1 MKPLTPEFIAPRRP
15 HRLLWWAPGLL
26 AGAALAAWALGWREQ
41 AEVQDLRQQVN
52 AARDAA
58 LALASPAAPATPQPP
73 PAYADSAREFLA
85 EQAAGWAAT
94 LLALER
100 TALLGVTPIAI
111 EVQSR
116 ERSARIEVEFAD
128 YAVLM
133 RYLEQ
138 LNAGAGVAEWS
149 LVSAQRSG
157 AVGAG
162 VPAGAAGTGTSTAVL
177 MRRW

>member
-1 MKPLTPEFIAPRRP
+1 MKPLAPEFTAPRRP

-26 AGAALAAWALGWREQ
+26 AAAALAAWALAWRDQ
-41 AEVQDLRQQVN
+41 ADLQDLRQQAN
-52 AARDAA
+52 RARAAA
-58 LALASPAAPATPQPP
+58 LAQAASSAPATPQPP
-73 PAYADSAREFLA
+73 PAYADSARELLA

-100 TALLGVTPIAI
+100 TALQGVTPIAI

-116 ERSARIEVEFAD
+116 ERSARIEVEFTD
-128 YAVLM
+128 YAELM

-138 LNAGAGVAEWS
+138 LNAGASVAEWS
-149 LVSAQRSG
+149 LLSAQRSG
-157 AVGAG
+157 AA
-162 VPAGAAGTGTSTAVL
+162 AAGTPAAAAGAGNSTAVL